1 MPSPNTL
8 LKVAMLA
15 SALITVQS
23 AHGPARAGEEAGL
36 ALQASV
42 AQTVAVAERR
52 GGGGKSSGQPR
63 HGVAAEFELVTG
75 DGQQGSVAAKPIACV
90 APYAECT
97 P

>member
-8 LKVAMLA
+8 LRVAMLT
-15 SALITVQS
+15 SALVAVQS
-23 AHGPARAGEEAGL
+23 AHGPARAGEEAGQ

-42 AQTVAVAERR
+42 AQAAAVPEPR
-52 GGGGKSSGQPR
+52 GGAGNSSGQLRPS
-63 HGVAAEFELVTG
+63 VAAEFEVVTG
-75 DGQQGSVAAKPIACV
+75 DGQQGWIAAKPIACV